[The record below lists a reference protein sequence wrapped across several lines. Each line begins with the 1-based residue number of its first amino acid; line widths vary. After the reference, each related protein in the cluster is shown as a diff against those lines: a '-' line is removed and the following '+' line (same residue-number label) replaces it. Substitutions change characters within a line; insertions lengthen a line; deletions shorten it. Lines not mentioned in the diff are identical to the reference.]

1 MMSLGDHCGGA
12 DGGDEDVVGAAGSGV
27 RIRAECTA
35 PTPRVDHRHARARRR
50 RRRQPA
56 RRRSIHRP
64 TPRWTPR
71 GGRRQVRRRF
81 SDRRARLPV
90 LTASLAARGLRR
102 RARANEWASRVGTSR
117 GEHDHVP
124 SDHSTTSSSSL
135 AAAATTRPAA
145 SEGAREPPRPRRLH
159 RSAAVFAAV
168 RAVQRGDAGVVA
180 HTPESGFRHD
190 HQHAPRGRLA
200 NRARALHQSP
210 TRRRIWIWIWDFV
223 ADGGGARGSDAASSR
238 ASAPNQRTEPALSTA
253 RTPPPS
259 TAPAGTSAERPSGRR
274 VDPPTTAL
282 SRDARGSASVQDT
295 SAGSPEPG
303 GASAAKYRPQTG
315 SYVAGD
321 AKVWPRPTAQLRAR
335 VCEG

>member
-1 MMSLGDHCGGA
+1 MD
-12 DGGDEDVVGAAGSGV
+12 AAG
-27 RIRAECTA
+27 RAPVGSAAIFAAE
-35 PTPRVDHRHARARRR
+35 
-50 RRRQPA
+50 
-56 RRRSIHRP
+56 
-64 TPRWTPR
+64 
-71 GGRRQVRRRF
+71 
-81 SDRRARLPV
+81 ARLPV
-90 LTASLAARGLRR
+90 LTDFPLAARPSPPS
-102 RARANEWASRVGTSR
+102 ASERVGVPGWAPR
-117 GEHDHVP
+117 GANTDHVP

-145 SEGAREPPRPRRLH
+145 SEGARASTVHAASTVRPLCSPPFARYSVATRASSRTPPRAD
-159 RSAAVFAAV
+159 SAVTTSTPPAPPSRTAHAHSTTVA
-168 RAVQRGDAGVVA
+168 GDAA
-180 HTPESGFRHD
+180 D
-190 HQHAPRGRLA
+190 LD
-200 NRARALHQSP
+200 LDLDL
-210 TRRRIWIWIWDFV
+210 DFV

-274 VDPPTTAL
+274 VDPPTTAP